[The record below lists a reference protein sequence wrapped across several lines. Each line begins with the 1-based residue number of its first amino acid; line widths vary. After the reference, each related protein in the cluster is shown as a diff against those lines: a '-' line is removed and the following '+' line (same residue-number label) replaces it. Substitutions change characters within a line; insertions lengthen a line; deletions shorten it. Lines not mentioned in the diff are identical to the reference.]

1 MIFNTSAILPR
12 PGQTTAS
19 VNAPTTGNAS
29 PDQFL
34 AGKHRDMVAQ
44 LKNPSSLRKT
54 HDNHAIDERGHLPL
68 SQLRDYLLRQGALD
82 TKGKSAEHR
91 AALGALN
98 ETITTAYQKSATF
111 RRLFNHSWATR
122 LRTPSERCLVEIEGD
137 LTNTQESVLRLPD
150 VLTRGPRPKYPAAHG
165 LERASQERILLGQV
179 VSQLTQ
185 LPEQEPG
192 HPRGPNPEY
201 VNIILKE
208 MGKRDPAQIA
218 LPNQPAVIKNSAQ
231 DVSAKTSLNR
241 LMLNIDSG
249 PSPST
254 TGKTFKDSVRTHL
267 NAFAGRHLELIA
279 QRPNR
284 RQLTA
289 LVREE
294 TQASKQLPEILMRLF
309 GQVRGDEKPMALLEK
324 IAAQNHRQQLFAYRI
339 DKQRSPLEMI
349 NSRDGDCTSF
359 ARLFSLLGEA
369 AGITGLELFSMDGEM
384 HVQLSSQ
391 SPEIA
396 GAKPGAA
403 LMMARHTILQRGEG
417 EQREYF
423 DPVFGQQVN
432 PAWYGID
439 QNRYLMRT

>member
-1 MIFNTSAILPR
+1 
-12 PGQTTAS
+12 
-19 VNAPTTGNAS
+19 
-29 PDQFL
+29 
-34 AGKHRDMVAQ
+34 MVAQ
-44 LKNPSSLRKT
+44 FKNPSSLRKT

-98 ETITTAYQKSATF
+98 ETIMTAYQKSATF
-111 RRLFNHSWATR
+111 RRLFNQSWAIR
-122 LRTPSERCLVEIEGD
+122 LRNPSERCSVEIEGD
-137 LTNTQESVLRLPD
+137 LQSSPQPVLRLPD
-150 VLTRGPRPKYPAAHG
+150 VLTRGSRPKYPAAHG
-165 LERASQERILLGQV
+165 LERASQERILLDQV

-231 DVSAKTSLNR
+231 DVSAKTSLKR

-249 PSPST
+249 ASPST
-254 TGKTFKDSVRTHL
+254 TGKTFKDSARTHL
-267 NAFAGRHLELIA
+267 NAFADRHLELIA

-324 IAAQNHRQQLFAYRI
+324 IAAQNHRQQLFAYRV

-369 AGITGLELFSMDGEM
+369 AGITGLELFSMEGEM

-396 GAKPGAA
+396 GAKPGSA

-423 DPVFGQQVN
+423 DPVFGRQVN

-439 QNRYLMRT
+439 QNRYLMHT